1 MVMIAVKF
9 IDIYRIRIRK
19 STCKD
24 IISFIIESIETKRT
38 TKIGYINTY
47 VLLKCLKDEE
57 LSSQINKLFLIPD
70 GVGVYLSSKFLY
82 GKNGLSERIVTTDLW
97 YNILKTADEK
107 RYKIFFLG
115 GSVEAASMLEK
126 KIRTSYPN
134 LIITGVIDRDSH
146 NDFNTIRRLNESISD
161 ILFVGLGTPLQEQ
174 WIYQNSERVNIPV
187 QIAVGSAIEFFSGN
201 YKRAP
206 LVLRKIGL
214 EWFYRLLKEPKR
226 LWKRY
231 LIGIPVFVFKVIVF
245 KVRLLMNKN

>member
-1 MVMIAVKF
+1 MKLDYF
-9 IDIYRIRIRK
+9 NIYGFKILNENFVNIIFLITK
-19 STCKD
+19 SITAEKAICFGYVNVNVFLQYYKNK
-24 IISFIIESIETKRT
+24 EWRSILNEF
-38 TKIGYINTY
+38 
-47 VLLKCLKDEE
+47 
-57 LSSQINKLFLIPD
+57 FLIPD

-126 KIRTSYPN
+126 KIKTSYPN
-134 LIITGVIDRDSH
+134 LIITGVIDRDSY
-146 NDFNTIRRLNESISD
+146 NDFNTIRRLNESKSD
-161 ILFVGLGTPLQEQ
+161 ILFVGLGTPFQEQ
-174 WIYQNSERVNIPV
+174 WLYQNSERVDIPV
-187 QIAVGSAIEFFSGN
+187 QITVGSAIEFFSGN

-231 LIGIPVFVFKVIVF
+231 LSGIPVFVFKVIVF

>member
-1 MVMIAVKF
+1 MKLDYF
-9 IDIYRIRIRK
+9 NIYGFKILNENFVNIIFLITK
-19 STCKD
+19 SITAEKAICFGYVNVNVFLQYYKNK
-24 IISFIIESIETKRT
+24 EWRSILNEF
-38 TKIGYINTY
+38 
-47 VLLKCLKDEE
+47 
-57 LSSQINKLFLIPD
+57 FLIPD

-134 LIITGVIDRDSH
+134 LIITGVIDRNTY
-146 NDFNTIRRLNESISD
+146 NDFKTIRMLNESRSD

-187 QIAVGSAIEFFSGN
+187 QIAVGSAIEFFSEN

>member
-1 MVMIAVKF
+1 MFIKAVKYL
-9 IDIYRIRIRK
+9 DIYKIKILK
-19 STCKD
+19 ATYKD
-24 IISFIIESIETKRT
+24 IISLIIESIETKRT

-57 LSSQINKLFLIPD
+57 LSTQINKLLLIPD

-97 YNILKTADEK
+97 YNILKTAGEK

-115 GSVEAASMLEK
+115 GSVEAAQLIRR
-126 KIRTSYPN
+126 KIKTSFPN
-134 LIITGVIDRDSH
+134 LIITGVIDRDSY
-146 NDFNTIRRLNESISD
+146 NDFETIRRLSESRSD
-161 ILFVGLGTPLQEQ
+161 ILFVGLGTPLQEH
-174 WIYQNSERVNIPV
+174 WLHQNSERVNIPV

-231 LIGIPVFVFKVIVF
+231 LIGIPVFVFKILCF
-245 KVRLLMNKN
+245 KVRLIMNKF